1 MRKLVL
7 YFMTNSI
14 RAMHR
19 TSVSQFIWIALIMTF
34 ATVILGCGGGT
45 KDEISQE
52 EMVSTDSTDELWYK
66 HAVIYTLDVEVFK
79 DSDGDGTGDFKGL
92 ISRLGYIDSLGVDAI
107 WLSPFQPTPNLD
119 DGYDVSDYYAVD
131 PSIGSMEDFNLFVK
145 EAYERDIKVIMD
157 LVVNHTSDQHPWFSE
172 ARKDVNS
179 KYHNWYVWSDDQPKN
194 YNKGMVFPGVQKE
207 IWTKDSISGKYYYH
221 RFYRFQPDL
230 NIQNNEVQAEIKK
243 IVKFWMDTGVKGFR
257 VDAVPFFIEVPQ
269 EKGEEFELQYELL
282 ADMRSYVDSIDKEA
296 IILGEANVLPDEN
309 KNFFGEN
316 GEGMHMMFNFFAN
329 QHLFYAL
336 ATGEVKPLI
345 KALNST
351 REMPKD
357 AEWGQFLRNHD
368 EVDLGRLT
376 NKEREQVYKAF
387 GPQKDMQLYD
397 RGIRRR
403 LAPMMNNN
411 RKQLE
416 LAYSV
421 LFALPST
428 PVLRYGDE
436 IGMGDDLKLKER
448 LSVRTPMQWSDDPQ
462 GGFTTNNKAVRPVID
477 KSPYDYT
484 TINVEKQREDENSLL
499 QWTERMVRLRK
510 SCPEISFGDW
520 EIVDTG
526 SNNVLTIKYQWNGKY
541 LLVIHNFSDK
551 ESTVKLPAELK
562 DQKIKNLLDAP
573 DAQFNTISSELKLA
587 GYDYRWYQMSVD

>member
-1 MRKLVL
+1 
-7 YFMTNSI
+7 MTTRIQAS
-14 RAMHR
+14 HR
-19 TSVSQFIWIALIMTF
+19 TYVQRFILVVLMLTSIILI
-34 ATVILGCGGGT
+34 ISCGDGT
-45 KDEISQE
+45 KEEISQQ

-66 HAVIYTLDVEVFK
+66 HAIIYTLDVEVFK

-107 WLSPFQPTPNLD
+107 WLSPFQPTPNRD

-131 PSIGSMEDFNLFVK
+131 PSIGSMEDFNLFVR
-145 EAYERDIKVIMD
+145 EAEERDLKVIMD

-172 ARKDVNS
+172 ARKNVNS
-179 KYHNWYVWSDDQPKN
+179 NFHNWYVWSDDQPKN
-194 YNKGMVFPGVQKE
+194 YDKGMVFPGVQKE

-221 RFYRFQPDL
+221 RFYKFQPDL
-230 NIQNNEVQAEIKK
+230 NAQNSEVQTEIKK
-243 IVKFWMDTGVKGFR
+243 IIKFWMDKGVKGFR
-257 VDAVPFFIEVPQ
+257 LDGVPFFIEIPQ
-269 EKGEEFELQYELL
+269 KTGEEFELQYDLL
-282 ADMRSYVDSIDKEA
+282 ADMRSYVESIDKHA

-336 ATGEVKPLI
+336 ATGEAKPLI
-345 KALNST
+345 NALNRT
-351 REMPKD
+351 KEIPKE

-387 GPQKDMQLYD
+387 GPEKDMQLYD

-436 IGMGDDLKLKER
+436 LGMGDDLTLKER

-462 GGFTTNNKAVRPVID
+462 GGFTTNRKPVRPVID
-477 KSPYDYT
+477 KSPYGYT
-484 TINVEKQREDENSLL
+484 TLNVEKQRKDENSFL

-526 SNNVLTIKYQWNGKY
+526 TNNVLTIKYQWNGKY

-551 ESTVKLPAELK
+551 ESTVKLPADLK
-562 DQKIKNLLDAP
+562 DQKFKPLLDGP
-573 DAQFNTISSELKLA
+573 NAQFNTIQNELRLA
-587 GYDYRWYQMSVD
+587 GYDYRWYQMSVE

>member
-1 MRKLVL
+1 
-7 YFMTNSI
+7 MTTRIQAS
-14 RAMHR
+14 HR
-19 TSVSQFIWIALIMTF
+19 TYVQRFILVVLMLTS
-34 ATVILGCGGGT
+34 VILIISCGDGT
-45 KDEISQE
+45 KEEISQQ

-66 HAVIYTLDVEVFK
+66 HAIIYTLDVEVFK

-107 WLSPFQPTPNLD
+107 WLSPFQPTPNRD

-131 PSIGSMEDFNLFVK
+131 PSIGSMEDFNLFVR
-145 EAYERDIKVIMD
+145 EAEERDLKVIMD

-172 ARKDVNS
+172 ARKNVNS
-179 KYHNWYVWSDDQPKN
+179 NFHNWYVWSDDQPKN
-194 YNKGMVFPGVQKE
+194 YDKGMVFPGVQKE

-221 RFYRFQPDL
+221 RFYKFQPDL
-230 NIQNNEVQAEIKK
+230 NAQNSEVQTEIKK
-243 IVKFWMDTGVKGFR
+243 IIKFWMDKGVKGFR
-257 VDAVPFFIEVPQ
+257 LDGVPFFIEIPQ
-269 EKGEEFELQYELL
+269 KTGEEFELQYDLL
-282 ADMRSYVDSIDKEA
+282 ADMRSYVESIDKHA

-336 ATGEVKPLI
+336 ATGEAKPLI
-345 KALNST
+345 NALNRT
-351 REMPKD
+351 KEIPKE

-387 GPQKDMQLYD
+387 GPEKDMQLYD

-436 IGMGDDLKLKER
+436 LGMGDDLTLKER

-462 GGFTTNNKAVRPVID
+462 GGFTTNRKPVRPVID
-477 KSPYDYT
+477 KSPYGYT
-484 TINVEKQREDENSLL
+484 TLNVEKQRKDENSFL

-526 SNNVLTIKYQWNGKY
+526 TNNVLTIKYQWNGKY

-551 ESTVKLPAELK
+551 ESTVKLPADLK
-562 DQKIKNLLDAP
+562 DQKFKPLLDGP
-573 DAQFNTISSELKLA
+573 NAQFNTIQNELRLA
-587 GYDYRWYQMSVD
+587 GYDYRWYQMSVE